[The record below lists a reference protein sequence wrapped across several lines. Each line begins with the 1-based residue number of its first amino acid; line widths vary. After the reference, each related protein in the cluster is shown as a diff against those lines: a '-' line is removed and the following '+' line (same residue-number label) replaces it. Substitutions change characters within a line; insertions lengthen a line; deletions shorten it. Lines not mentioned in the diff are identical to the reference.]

1 MTPEWEKCMEELRM
15 ISATQTGNLIL
26 PRAQMATFKSIE
38 EASNAAAA
46 EGPEL
51 PWRRIFAALEAAGL
65 VAFGIVQSGNDAA

>member
-1 MTPEWEKCMEELRM
+1 MNDDQRM
-15 ISATQTGNLIL
+15 VSVTETAGLIL

-46 EGPEL
+46 ECPEL